1 MSWFSDLASQAV
13 KFADGLA
20 ENIVAEANKA
30 QQEIVAE
37 QNKIKEELKKK
48 HDSNENVLLPWET
61 DDESR
66 SIISQDLMERI
77 LLLSLSENNFVVVPR
92 GFDLY
97 EFQFND
103 FVPIAMKLLTLDSN
117 LARVHAKLMPKM
129 NEEDFWCHYYFRIK
143 YLRLKSK
150 IDDSSLY
157 DKKFTFS
164 DEEESTI
171 IYPPDNSGDIL
182 QRNSLKEAVNMAAA
196 SSVAAASADIP
207 GEAKSSNNKTDSN
220 DDNGAGKSS
229 LDRERRK
236 KQDEELAAE
245 VQAELGNDPEL
256 ELELNDLDMDM
267 EGLDIDDLDDQD
279 LIDDILTSGD
289 ALDKDK
295 EDADYDKL

>member
-1 MSWFSDLASQAV
+1 MSWLSDLASQAV

-20 ENIVAEANKA
+20 DNIVAEANKA
-30 QQEIVAE
+30 QQVMVAE
-37 QNKIKEELKKK
+37 QNKIKEELKK
-48 HDSNENVLLPWET
+48 HDSNENALLPWET

-66 SIISQDLMERI
+66 SIVSQDLMERI
-77 LLLSLSENNFVVVPR
+77 LILSLSENNFIVLPR
-92 GFDLY
+92 GFDLS

-103 FVPIAMKLLTLDSN
+103 FVPIAMKLLSLDSN

-150 IDDSSLY
+150 IDDCSLY

-171 IYPPDNSGDIL
+171 IYPPDSSGDIL
-182 QRNSLKEAVNMAAA
+182 QRTAPNKMQTGDMSVLAVSTSASNTKET
-196 SSVAAASADIP
+196 
-207 GEAKSSNNKTDSN
+207 KSRDNKTDSN
-220 DDNGAGKSS
+220 DDTNAGKSS

-236 KQDEELAAE
+236 KQDEDLAAE

-256 ELELNDLDMDM
+256 DLELDDLDMDLDM
-267 EGLDIDDLDDQD
+267 EGLDIDGLDDQD
-279 LIDDILTSGD
+279 LIDDILTSD